1 MNTQPQSTEAS
12 QGSLPTTRAG
22 SGAMFDA
29 IADRYDLLNRIISLG
44 VDQRW
49 RARAVRALELGPAP
63 RVLDLATGTGDLAIA
78 ISEMHRDAS
87 VVGVDPSVKMLEVG
101 RRKIAELGLAERID
115 LREGEAEALPFE
127 DASFDGVTIAF
138 GIRNV
143 ADRPRGL
150 AEMRRVTK
158 PGGRVV
164 ILELGEPE
172 GGVMGALARV
182 HVHGVVP
189 AVGGLLSG
197 RKEYAYLQASIAA
210 FPKPASFA
218 RMMEDA
224 GLLEVAS
231 TKLMFGAA
239 NIFVGRRG

>member
-1 MNTQPQSTEAS
+1 
-12 QGSLPTTRAG
+12 
-22 SGAMFDA
+22 MFDA

-49 RARAVRALELGPAP
+49 RAAAVRALELGAAP

-78 ISEMHRDAS
+78 IAETHPDAT
-87 VVGVDPSVKMLEVG
+87 VVGVDPSEKMLEVG
-101 RRKIAELGLAERID
+101 RRKLESKGLADRVS
-115 LREGEAEALPFE
+115 LALGEAEALPLE
-127 DASFDGVTIAF
+127 DASVDGVTIAF

-150 AEMRRVTK
+150 REMRRVVR
-158 PGGRVV
+158 PGARVV

-172 GGVMGALARV
+172 GGIMSALARM

-197 RKEYAYLQASIAA
+197 KREYAYLQASIAA
-210 FPKPASFA
+210 FPKPPVFA
-218 RMMEDA
+218 AMMQEA
-224 GLLEVAS
+224 GLVDVS
-231 TKLMFGAA
+231 VTKLTFGAA
-239 NIFVGRRG
+239 NIFVGRRA